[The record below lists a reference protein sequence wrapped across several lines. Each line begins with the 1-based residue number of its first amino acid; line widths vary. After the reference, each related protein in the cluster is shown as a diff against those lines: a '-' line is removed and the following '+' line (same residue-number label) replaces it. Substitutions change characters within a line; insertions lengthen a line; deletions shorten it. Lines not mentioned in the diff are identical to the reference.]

1 LSFIRFSRL
10 IRAAF
15 LFPRVGAFF
24 AQFSARRSLMTDNVL
39 VGSGRRI
46 LSVPRQHW
54 EQQLAAVPEH
64 QETRLAFMSPEHH
77 RIRYFVVEQLVR
89 VGAPLTPDWIS
100 QGVGLPVARVNA
112 ILEELERNL
121 VFLVRNERGAVSWAF
136 PVTVDPTPHHL
147 GFGTGEQVYAA

>member
-1 LSFIRFSRL
+1 
-10 IRAAF
+10 
-15 LFPRVGAFF
+15 
-24 AQFSARRSLMTDNVL
+24 MTDTVL

-46 LSVPRQHW
+46 LSVPRRHW

-64 QETRLAFMSPEHH
+64 QETRLTFMSLEHH
-77 RIRYFVVEQLVR
+77 RVHYFVVEQLVR

-100 QGVGLPVARVNA
+100 QGVDLPVARVNA

-136 PVTVDPTPHHL
+136 PVTVDPTPHRL
-147 GFGTGEQVYAA
+147 SFGTGEQVYAA